1 MAMSSSSAPAPFA
14 AAASGGN
21 QGRAK
26 EKESADQA
34 GNTSPW
40 KSASVDSC
48 SSILHCK
55 WRVGADSSIIDSEVE
70 L

>member
-1 MAMSSSSAPAPFA
+1 MSSSSAPTPFAAAA

-40 KSASVDSC
+40 KSASV
-48 SSILHCK
+48 SILHCK